1 MEAKKTEGA
10 IAGVFII
17 LEEKWWTPE
26 MWKVA
31 KQAGK
36 FKHPHSA
43 TQYPRLQHWHIKQN
57 DDKLND
63 DEAMWAGFPI
73 LPELSHPL
81 SGKELAIKQPLFW
94 HRSED
99 EN

>member
-31 KQAGK
+31 RQAGK
-36 FKHPHSA
+36 FKHPQSA
-43 TQYPRLQHWHIKQN
+43 TEYPRLQHWHIGQN
-57 DDKLND
+57 DLKLKK
-63 DEAMWAGFPI
+63 ATMWAGFPI